1 MENLYRIFIPSQKMG
16 NLMVKLP
23 EFITPQSGADA
34 IALQNTLRGEI
45 RLQNEFGVLKT
56 IAGIDVGYDTARGL
70 AHVAIVIL
78 SIDGL
83 KTIEQVQ
90 AFVPVNFPYIP
101 GLLSFREIPAILA
114 ALAKLSR
121 MPDILMV
128 DGQGIAHPRRMGIAA
143 HLGVLLDMPS
153 IGVAKSR
160 LTGKFDTPGV
170 IKGDSSPLMA
180 GKEQIGTVLRSRD
193 NVNPLFI
200 SPGHR
205 VDLKTAVTITTQC
218 LTRYRLPE
226 PTRLA
231 DKLSK
236 CKPQILTA

>member
-1 MENLYRIFIPSQKMG
+1 ML
-16 NLMVKLP
+16 KLP
-23 EFITPQSGADA
+23 EFIAPESTEHART
-34 IALQNTLRGEI
+34 IQNLMRAKIKTE
-45 RLQNEFGVLKT
+45 NSFGTIKT
-56 IAGIDVGYDTARGL
+56 IAGVDVGYDIVNDL
-70 AHVAIVIL
+70 AHCAIVIL
-78 SIDGL
+78 DADCL
-83 KTIEQVQ
+83 KQIEQTQV
-90 AFVPVNFPYIP
+90 FTPVKFPYIP

-114 ALAKLSR
+114 ALSTLSTT
-121 MPDILMV
+121 PDLFMV
-128 DGQGIAHPRRMGIAA
+128 DGHGIAHPRRMGIAA

-160 LTGKFDTPGV
+160 LTGKFNMPGNL
-170 IKGDSSPLMA
+170 KGDKSPLMA
-180 GKEQIGTVLRSRD
+180 GEEQIGTVLRSRD

-205 VDLKTAVTITTQC
+205 VAMDNACDIVSSC

-236 CKPQILTA
+236 CKPEQNII